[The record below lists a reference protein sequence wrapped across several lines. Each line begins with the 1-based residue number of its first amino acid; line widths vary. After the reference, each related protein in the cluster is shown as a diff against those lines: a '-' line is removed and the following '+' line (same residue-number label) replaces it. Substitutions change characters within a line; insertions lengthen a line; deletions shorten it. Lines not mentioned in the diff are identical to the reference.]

1 MQLQTVLLSVTIE
14 QQSPQMKCKVTI
26 SFGVKQ
32 TIVMKVYSHEDGEG
46 ETEGV
51 ISGGSASNSLPD
63 GGLAWAKTT
72 FGSGLDEGTW
82 GTVGVGGS
90 ICCWGEGALT
100 GAKIGGE
107 MGVCRFPFLGCLFL
121 CPKRQPGGSTL
132 WCNPCVGVGAASG
145 ADCGAPLRLM
155 DPLFSF
161 LGAGAT
167 VGE

>member
-63 GGLAWAKTT
+63 GGLA
-72 FGSGLDEGTW
+72 
-82 GTVGVGGS
+82 
-90 ICCWGEGALT
+90 
-100 GAKIGGE
+100 
-107 MGVCRFPFLGCLFL
+107 
-121 CPKRQPGGSTL
+121 
-132 WCNPCVGVGAASG
+132 
-145 ADCGAPLRLM
+145 
-155 DPLFSF
+155 
-161 LGAGAT
+161 
-167 VGE
+167 